1 MIGFT
6 VVGTV
11 WDRTHHLLLT
21 LNPKK
26 IQIFMLQKNN
36 PLITLTMIFKTYP
49 GVKYTI
55 KKKLS

>member
-11 WDRTHHLLLT
+11 WDRTQHLLLT

-36 PLITLTMIFKTYP
+36 PLITLTMIFKTLPWCKIYN
-49 GVKYTI
+49 
-55 KKKLS
+55 